1 MQVQQPDSGIC
12 SFASL
17 HFMEQPL
24 REYTRR
30 ELFRENRPGKHR
42 MPTDSAPVGELR
54 KFYKVEF
61 ARLQDDFLA
70 TKDGLKYLHARSA
83 LVDTIARQ
91 LWPHLLKSTGLEP
104 SQIVFSAVGDLG
116 RQTLFP
122 YSDVDVIFLAASGEV
137 AEKFK
142 GTIQQVSEGMNEI
155 GLKCNHTAGVVTEFF
170 QFDSDR
176 ADSILSLLDI
186 RFLDGDRELFAALQN
201 HMIPEIMVRE
211 SQALVERLAELTR
224 NSHRRFANTVFHLE
238 PNVRDGPGGF
248 QDYVTARWLAA
259 ISAMEKHGGWPPDP
273 ATYFSA
279 SNAKA
284 MDSALSFFASVRC
297 FLHFRNKRDLNLLTW
312 DAQDDAATEKFDMQ
326 PVAAGN
332 AAGLMRNFYSHA
344 RAVDHISGQLLEEMP
359 AAQSLF
365 YRQLETWRTGF
376 SDADFSVVDGL
387 IFFQKPEM
395 LSDPDLFFRTFLLIA
410 RRGFKLSPMAE
421 HQLELARPH
430 LAENLPSGGDTWRF
444 LENVLPELHA
454 ADALRAMHSL
464 HLLTLF
470 LPELQGIDALAVRD
484 VSHRFT
490 VDEHTLQAIENLHS
504 LRQSKFK
511 WDERYAGILS
521 ELDQPE
527 LLNLAILLHDTGKAV
542 TLAEHIPVS
551 LEIAAKC
558 LERLELP
565 AADRETVLFL
575 IQHHQ
580 DLGAGLRRDI
590 YDPRMVAQFAE
601 SMGTPELLKMLC
613 LFTYADIKAVNPEA
627 LTPWK
632 AEDLWQ
638 LYIGTANYFNRSVD
652 ERVHGD
658 ANDEVLNH
666 LRSLAA
672 AAGEKLQTFL
682 EGLPRRYLRTHPV
695 DEILRHFEMAG
706 RLGQDPVQLALK
718 RTRHWYELTVV
729 TKDRPRLFST
739 VAGALAACGMNIG
752 KAGAFSNASG
762 TVVDIFSF
770 TDRYRALEMNL
781 PAWERFKTTVH
792 DVLSGKRDLK
802 RMLRERLEMEK
813 DQQEKNAGA
822 PRIQFDSEC
831 SAHSTLIE
839 IVTPDRPGLLYRIS
853 SVFAQQECNIDI
865 ALIDTEGQTAIDV
878 FYLTTTSGKLTAEHQ
893 ERLRQSLVSGISAK
907 S

>member
-1 MQVQQPDSGIC
+1 MATES
-12 SFASL
+12 
-17 HFMEQPL
+17 PL
-24 REYTRR
+24 
-30 ELFRENRPGKHR
+30 
-42 MPTDSAPVGELR
+42 SIELR
-54 KFYKVEF
+54 NYHEAES
-61 ARLQDDFLA
+61 ARLQQEFSA
-70 TKDGLKYLHARSA
+70 SKDGLKYLQGRSA
-83 LVDTIARQ
+83 LVDSVARR
-91 LWPHLLKSTGLEP
+91 LWSQFSASAGLEP
-104 SQIVFSAVGDLG
+104 FGIVFASIGDLG

-122 YSDVDVIFLAASGEV
+122 YSEVDLVFLAAAGEV
-137 AEKFK
+137 ADKFK
-142 GTIQQVSEGMNEI
+142 VAIQNLAQGMREI
-155 GLKCNHTAGVVTEFF
+155 GLKTNAGTRVVSEFA
-170 QFDSDR
+170 QLSSDN
-176 ADSILSLLDI
+176 ADAALSLLDC
-186 RFLDGDRELFAALQN
+186 RLLDGDVNLFSQIQN
-201 HMIPEIMVRE
+201 RLIPGIMVQE

-224 NSHRRFANTVFHLE
+224 TSHRKFANTVFHLE
-238 PNVRDGPGGF
+238 PNVKDGPGGF

-259 ISAMEKHGGWPPDP
+259 IKAMEKHGGRPDP
-273 ATYFSA
+273 QTYFSPA
-279 SNAKA
+279 SQTA
-284 MDSALSFFASVRC
+284 MDSALAFFASVRC
-297 FLHFRNKRDLNLLTW
+297 FLQFRNKRDHNLLTW
-312 DAQDDAATEKFDMQ
+312 DAQDDAAAQNIGTQNANVASATEW
-326 PVAAGN
+326 
-332 AAGLMRNFYSHA
+332 MRVYFGHA
-344 RAVDHISGQLLEEMP
+344 WSVDHIAGQLLEEMP

-376 SDADFSVVDGL
+376 SDEDFSVVDGL
-387 IFFQKPEM
+387 IFLQKPEN
-395 LSDPDLFFRTFLLIA
+395 LSDSGLFFRTFRLIA
-410 RRGFKLSPMAE
+410 ERGFKLSPTAE
-421 HQLELARPH
+421 HQLDLARPQ
-430 LAENLPSGGDTWRF
+430 LAANLPSGPDFWRF
-444 LENVLPELHA
+444 LEDILPELHA
-454 ADALRAMHSL
+454 AEALRAMHSL

-470 LPELQGIDALAVRD
+470 LPELKGIDALALRD

-490 VDEHTLQAIENLHS
+490 VDEHTLQAIEILHS
-504 LRQSKFK
+504 LRQSRSK
-511 WDERYAGILS
+511 WDERYAGILG

-542 TLAEHIPVS
+542 TIVDHIPAS

-565 AADRETVLFL
+565 KADRETVLFL
-575 IQHHQ
+575 IRHHQ

-590 YDPRMVAQFAE
+590 FDPRTIAQFAE
-601 SMGTPELLKMLC
+601 SLGSPEFLKMLC

-672 AAGEKLQTFL
+672 AAGQKLQTFL

-695 DEILRHFEMAG
+695 DEILRHFEMSG

-718 RTRHWYELTVV
+718 RSRHWYELTVV

-739 VAGALAACGMNIG
+739 VAGTLAACGMNIG
-752 KAGAFSNASG
+752 KAGAFSNATG
-762 TVVDIFSF
+762 TVVDTFSF
-770 TDRYRALEMNL
+770 TDRYRTLEMNL

-813 DQQEKNAGA
+813 DQEEKIAGKLL
-822 PRIQFDSEC
+822 IQFDNDC

-839 IVTPDRPGLLYRIS
+839 IITQDQPGLLYRIS

-878 FYLTTTSGKLTAEHQ
+878 FYLTTAAGKLAPEHQ
-893 ERLRQSLVSGISAK
+893 ERLRQSLAREFV
-907 S
+907 

>member
-1 MQVQQPDSGIC
+1 MPTQSPLS
-12 SFASL
+12 S
-17 HFMEQPL
+17 EL
-24 REYTRR
+24 REHY
-30 ELFRENRPGKHR
+30 EAQ
-42 MPTDSAPVGELR
+42 S
-54 KFYKVEF
+54 
-61 ARLQDDFLA
+61 ARLQHDFLA
-70 TKDGLKYLHARSA
+70 SKNGLKYVRERTA
-83 LVDTIARQ
+83 LVDSIARR
-91 LWPHLLKSTGLEP
+91 LWDQILVSAGLDSTG
-104 SQIVFSAVGDLG
+104 IVFSAVGDFG

-122 YSDVDVIFLAASGEV
+122 YSDVDIVFLAATGE
-137 AEKFK
+137 AAGKFRDA
-142 GTIQQVSEGMNEI
+142 IQQLTQGMNEI
-155 GLKCNHTAGVVTEFF
+155 GLKSNTASRLLSDFT
-170 QFDSDR
+170 QLDSEN
-176 ADSILSLLDI
+176 AEAILSLLDC
-186 RFLDGDRELFAALQN
+186 RFLEGDSEFFSSLRN
-201 HMIPEIMVRE
+201 RVIPDVMVRE
-211 SQALVERLAELTR
+211 SQSLVERLAELTR
-224 NSHRRFANTVFHLE
+224 NTHRKFANTVFHLE
-238 PNVRDGPGGF
+238 PNVKDGPGGL

-259 ISAMEKHGGWPPDP
+259 MSAMEKRDGWPDP
-273 ATYFSA
+273 QTYFSPA
-279 SNAKA
+279 IQTA
-284 MDSALSFFASVRC
+284 MDSAFAFFAAVRC
-297 FLHFRNKRDLNLLTW
+297 FLHFRNKRDHNLLTW
-312 DAQDDAATEKFDMQ
+312 HAQDDAAAQSVGTQNKN
-326 PVAAGN
+326 VASATDW
-332 AAGLMRNFYSHA
+332 MRIFYGHA

-376 SDADFSVVDGL
+376 SDDDFSVVDGL
-387 IFFQKPEM
+387 IFFQKPEN
-395 LSDPDLFFRTFLLIA
+395 LSDPGLFFRTFRLIA
-410 RRGFKLSPMAE
+410 QRGFKLSPTAE
-421 HQLELARPH
+421 HQMELARPR
-430 LAENLPSGGDTWRF
+430 LAADPPRGADFWLF
-444 LENVLPELHA
+444 LEDMLPELHS
-454 ADALRAMHSL
+454 ADALHAMHSL

-490 VDEHTLQAIENLHS
+490 VDEHTLQAIDILHG
-504 LRQSKFK
+504 LRQSKSK
-511 WDERYAGILS
+511 WDERYAGILG

-527 LLNLAILLHDTGKAV
+527 LLDLAILLHDTGKAV
-542 TLAEHIPVS
+542 TLVEPIPAS
-551 LEIAAKC
+551 LEIAGKC

-565 AADRETVLFL
+565 ESDRKTVLFL

-590 YDPRMVAQFAE
+590 FDPRTVAQFAE
-601 SMGTPELLKMLC
+601 NIGTPELLKMLC

-672 AAGEKLQTFL
+672 AAGQKLQTFL

-695 DEILRHFEMAG
+695 DEILRHFEMSG

-739 VAGALAACGMNIG
+739 VAGTLAACGMNIG
-752 KAGAFSNASG
+752 KAGAFSNAGG
-762 TVVDIFSF
+762 TVVDTFSF
-770 TDRYRALEMNL
+770 TDRYRTLEMNL

-802 RMLRERLEMEK
+802 RMLRERLEAEK
-813 DQQEKNAGA
+813 DQPAKIAGTLQ
-822 PRIQFDSEC
+822 IQFDGEC

-839 IVTPDRPGLLYRIS
+839 IITQDQPGLLYRMS
-853 SVFAQQECNIDI
+853 SIFSQQDCNIDI

-878 FYLTTTSGKLTAEHQ
+878 FYLTTAGGKLSPEHQ
-893 ERLRQSLVSGISAK
+893 ERLRQSLVKEFSA
-907 S
+907 

>member
-1 MQVQQPDSGIC
+1 MPTQSPLS
-12 SFASL
+12 S
-17 HFMEQPL
+17 EL
-24 REYTRR
+24 REHY
-30 ELFRENRPGKHR
+30 EAE
-42 MPTDSAPVGELR
+42 S
-54 KFYKVEF
+54 
-61 ARLQDDFLA
+61 ARLQHDFST
-70 TKDGLKYLHARSA
+70 TKDGLKYLQERSA
-83 LVDTIARQ
+83 LVDSIARR
-91 LWPHLLKSTGLEP
+91 LWAQFVVSAGLEP
-104 SQIVFSAVGDLG
+104 SQIVFAAVGDFG

-122 YSDVDVIFLAASGEV
+122 YSDIDIVFLAATGEA

-142 GTIQQVSEGMNEI
+142 DAIQRLSQGMIET
-155 GLKCNHTAGVVTEFF
+155 GLKCNTTAGIVSEFI
-170 QFDSDR
+170 QFESEN
-176 ADSILSLLDI
+176 AEAILSLLDC
-186 RFLDGDRELFAALQN
+186 RFLEGDQALFANLRN
-201 HMIPEIMVRE
+201 RLIPEVMLRE

-224 NSHRRFANTVFHLE
+224 NSHRKFANTVFHIE
-238 PNVRDGPGGF
+238 PNVKDGPGGF

-259 ISAMEKHGGWPPDP
+259 MSAMEKHDGWPDP
-273 ATYFSA
+273 ETYFSPA
-279 SNAKA
+279 IQTA
-284 MDSALSFFASVRC
+284 MDSALAFFASVRC
-297 FLHFRNKRDLNLLTW
+297 FLHFRHKRDHNLLTW
-312 DAQDDAATEKFDMQ
+312 DAQDDTAAQKVGTQNTD
-326 PVAAGN
+326 VGN
-332 AAGLMRNFYSHA
+332 ATDWMRIYFGHA

-376 SDADFSVVDGL
+376 SDEDFSVVDGL
-387 IFFQKPEM
+387 IFFQKPEN
-395 LSDPDLFFRTFLLIA
+395 LSDPGLFFRTFRLIA
-410 RRGFKLSPMAE
+410 QRGFKLSPAAE
-421 HQLELARPH
+421 HQLELARPQ
-430 LAENLPSGGDTWRF
+430 LAGRLPGGGDFWRF
-444 LENVLPELHA
+444 LEDVLPELHA

-490 VDEHTLQAIENLHS
+490 VDEHTLQAIENLHGV
-504 LRQSKFK
+504 RQSKSK
-511 WDERYAGILS
+511 WDERYAGILG

-527 LLNLAILLHDTGKAV
+527 LLYLAILLHDTGRAV
-542 TLAEHIPVS
+542 TPLEHIPAS
-551 LEIAAKC
+551 LEIAKKC

-565 AADRETVLFL
+565 PADRETVLFL
-575 IQHHQ
+575 IEHHQ

-590 YDPRMVAQFAE
+590 FDPRTVAQFAE
-601 SMGTPELLKMLC
+601 SIGSPELLKMLC

-695 DEILRHFEMAG
+695 DEILRHFEMSG
-706 RLGQDPVQLALK
+706 RLGQDPVQLAVK

-752 KAGAFSNASG
+752 KAGAFSNAGG
-762 TVVDIFSF
+762 TVVDTFSF
-770 TDRYRALEMNL
+770 TDRYRTLEMNL

-792 DVLSGKRDLK
+792 DVLAGKRDLK
-802 RMLRERLEMEK
+802 RMLRERLEVEK
-813 DQQEKNAGA
+813 DQPAKIAGT
-822 PRIQFDSEC
+822 PQVQFDNEC
-831 SAHSTLIE
+831 SASSTLIE
-839 IVTPDRPGLLYRIS
+839 IITQDQPGLLYRIS

-878 FYLTTTSGKLTAEHQ
+878 FYLTSAGGKLAPEHQ
-893 ERLRQSLVSGISAK
+893 ERLRQSLVQELSA
-907 S
+907 

>member
-1 MQVQQPDSGIC
+1 MSTQ
-12 SFASL
+12 SL
-17 HFMEQPL
+17 HD
-24 REYTRR
+24 
-30 ELFRENRPGKHR
+30 N
-42 MPTDSAPVGELR
+42 ELR
-54 KFYKVEF
+54 KQYE
-61 ARLQDDFLA
+61 ADSERLRLDFS
-70 TKDGLKYLHARSA
+70 TTNDGLKYLQGKSA
-83 LVDTIARQ
+83 LVDSIVRR
-91 LWPHLLKSTGLEP
+91 LWAQFVDSAGLEP
-104 SQIVFSAVGDLG
+104 SRIVIAAVGDFG

-122 YSDVDVIFLAASGEV
+122 YSEIEILFLAATGE
-137 AEKFK
+137 AALKFK
-142 GTIQQVSEGMNEI
+142 EPIQRLSSALKDI
-155 GLKCNHTAGVVTEFF
+155 GLKCSVTSGTVPEFVRYD
-170 QFDSDR
+170 QDR
-176 ADSILSLLDI
+176 AESIFSLLDF
-186 RFLDGDRELFAALQN
+186 RFLEGDRELSDELRN
-201 HMIPEIMVRE
+201 RLIPEIMVRE

-224 NSHRRFANTVFHLE
+224 NGHRKFANTVFHLE
-238 PNVRDGPGGF
+238 PNVKDGPGGF

-259 ISAMEKHGGWPPDP
+259 ISAMEKHGGWPDP
-273 ATYFSA
+273 AAYFLP
-279 SNAKA
+279 SNQEA
-284 MDSALSFFASVRC
+284 MDAALSFFASVRC
-297 FLHFRNKRDLNLLTW
+297 FLHFRNKRAFNLLTW
-312 DAQDDAATEKFDMQ
+312 DAQDEAAALKIGTQ
-326 PVAAGN
+326 NAGAGN
-332 AAGLMRNFYSHA
+332 VIDWMRVYYGHA
-344 RAVDHISGQLLEEMP
+344 HTVEHIAGQLLEEMP

-376 SDADFSVVDGL
+376 SDDDFSVVDGL
-387 IFFQKPEM
+387 IFFQKPGN
-395 LSDPDLFFRTFLLIA
+395 LPDAGLLFRTFRLIA
-410 RRGFKLSPMAE
+410 QRGFQLSPAAE
-421 HQLELARPH
+421 HHLERARPQ
-430 LAENLPSGGDTWRF
+430 LAENLPSGAELWGF
-444 LENVLPELHA
+444 LEDIFPELHA

-490 VDEHTLQAIENLHS
+490 VDEHTLQAIEYLHR

-527 LLNLAILLHDTGKAV
+527 LLNLAILLHDTGRAV
-542 TLAEHIPVS
+542 SLADHIPAS
-551 LEIAAKC
+551 LEIAGKC
-558 LERLELP
+558 LERLELQLT
-565 AADRETVLFL
+565 DRETVLFL
-575 IQHHQ
+575 IKHHQ

-590 YDPRMVAQFAE
+590 FDPRTVAQFAE
-601 SMGTPELLKMLC
+601 SIGTPELLKMLC

-652 ERVHGD
+652 QRVHGD

-672 AAGEKLQTFL
+672 AAGEKLQKFL

-695 DEILRHFEMAG
+695 DDILRHFEMAG
-706 RLGQDPVQLALK
+706 RFGQDPVQLALK

-752 KAGAFSNASG
+752 KAGAFSNAGG

-781 PAWERFKTTVH
+781 PAWERFKSTVH

-813 DQQEKNAGA
+813 DQPGTQGA
-822 PRIQFDSEC
+822 TPQIQFDNEC
-831 SAHSTLIE
+831 STHSTLIE
-839 IVTPDRPGLLYRIS
+839 IVTQDQPGLLYRIS
-853 SVFAQQECNIDI
+853 SVFAEQECNIDI

-878 FYLTTTSGKLTAEHQ
+878 FYLTTAGGKLAPDRQ
-893 ERLRQSLVSGISAK
+893 ERLRQALVNGLST
-907 S
+907 

>member
-1 MQVQQPDSGIC
+1 MSTT
-12 SFASL
+12 
-17 HFMEQPL
+17 PL
-24 REYTRR
+24 
-30 ELFRENRPGKHR
+30 LL
-42 MPTDSAPVGELR
+42 SELR
-54 KFYKVEF
+54 AHYE
-61 ARLQDDFLA
+61 AESLRLQQDFS
-70 TKDGLKYLHARSA
+70 TNSDGLKYLCEKSA
-83 LVDTIARQ
+83 LVEFIARR
-91 LWPHLLKSTGLEP
+91 LWTHYAVSAGLEP
-104 SQIVFSAVGDLG
+104 SQIVFAAVGDFG

-122 YSDVDVIFLAASGEV
+122 FSDIELLFLAANEEV
-137 AEKFK
+137 ANKF
-142 GTIQQVSEGMNEI
+142 EGPAQRIAATFNEM
-155 GLKCNHTAGVVTEFF
+155 GLKCIKTFGIASQVL
-170 QFDSDR
+170 QFDPDHPEI
-176 ADSILSLLDI
+176 ILSLLDV
-186 RFLDGDRELFAALQN
+186 RFLEGDQEFFAELRDRL
-201 HMIPEIMVRE
+201 IPEVTIRE
-211 SQALVERLAELTR
+211 SHSLVERLAETTR
-224 NSHRRFANTVFHLE
+224 NNHRKFANTVFHLE
-238 PNVRDGPGGF
+238 PNVKDGPGGF
-248 QDYVTARWLAA
+248 QDYVTGCWLAE
-259 ISAMEKHGGWPPDP
+259 ISAMEKHHSWPDLQ
-273 ATYFSA
+273 TYFLP
-279 SNAKA
+279 SNATA
-284 MDSALSFFASVRC
+284 MHAALAFFASVRC
-297 FLHFRNKRDLNLLTW
+297 FLHFRNKRELNVLTW
-312 DAQDDAATEKFDMQ
+312 DLQDEAAVQRIGTRDKETNHVSDW
-326 PVAAGN
+326 
-332 AAGLMRNFYSHA
+332 MRIYYSHA

-365 YRQLETWRTGF
+365 YRQLETWRTGY
-376 SDADFSVVDGL
+376 SDSDFSVVDGL
-387 IFFQKPEM
+387 IFFQEPEN
-395 LSDPDLFFRTFLLIA
+395 LSDPVLFFRTFLLIA
-410 RRGFKLSPMAE
+410 RQGFKLSPAAERQIEMAG
-421 HQLELARPH
+421 PH
-430 LAENLPSGGDTWRF
+430 LANHLPSGGDFWLF
-444 LENVLPELHA
+444 LEDVLPELHA

-470 LPELQGIDALAVRD
+470 LPEFQGIDALAVRD

-490 VDEHTLQAIENLHS
+490 VDEHTLQAIENLHR
-504 LRQSKFK
+504 LPGSKFK

-527 LLNLAILLHDTGKAV
+527 LLNLAILLHDTGKT
-542 TLAEHIPVS
+542 TLVKDHIPAS
-551 LEIAAKC
+551 LEIARKC
-558 LERLELP
+558 VERMGLSEP
-565 AADRETVLFL
+565 DRETVLFL

-590 YDPRMVAQFAE
+590 FDPRTIAQFAE
-601 SMGTPELLKMLC
+601 SIGSPEHLKMLC

-672 AAGEKLQTFL
+672 AAGQRLQTFL
-682 EGLPRRYLRTHPV
+682 DGLPRRYLRTHPV

-706 RLGQDPVQLALK
+706 KLGQNPVQLALK

-729 TKDRPRLFST
+729 TQDRPRLFST

-762 TVVDIFSF
+762 TVVDMFSF

-792 DVLSGKRDLK
+792 EVLVGKRDLK

-813 DQQEKNAGA
+813 DQPAKETEPPQIE
-822 PRIQFDSEC
+822 FDNEC

-839 IVTPDRPGLLYRIS
+839 IVTQDQPGLLYKIS

-878 FYLTTTSGKLTAEHQ
+878 FYLTAASGKLSAEHQ
-893 ERLRQSLVSGISAK
+893 ERLRRSLLSELSTK
-907 S
+907 

>member
-1 MQVQQPDSGIC
+1 
-12 SFASL
+12 
-17 HFMEQPL
+17 
-24 REYTRR
+24 
-30 ELFRENRPGKHR
+30 
-42 MPTDSAPVGELR
+42 MPTQSPLSSEL
-54 KFYKVEF
+54 KEYYESES
-61 ARLQDDFLA
+61 ARLLQDFSA
-70 TKDGLKYLHARSA
+70 TSDGTNYLRQRSA
-83 LVDTIARQ
+83 LVDSVVRRLWAQIA
-91 LWPHLLKSTGLEP
+91 SATGLETAR
-104 SQIVFSAVGDLG
+104 VVVAAVGDFG

-122 YSDVDVIFLAASGEV
+122 YSDVDVLILAATREA
-137 AEKFK
+137 AEKCAVA
-142 GTIQQVSEGMNEI
+142 GQRLLEGSSEI
-155 GLKCNHTAGVVTEFF
+155 GLKCKVSAGLAAEYI

-176 ADSILSLLDI
+176 VDEILSLLDF
-186 RFLDGDRELFAALQN
+186 RFLDGDREVFAELQERL
-201 HMIPEIMVRE
+201 IPEIMVRE

-224 NSHRRFANTVFHLE
+224 ASHRKFANTVFHLE
-238 PNVRDGPGGF
+238 PNVKDGPGGF
-248 QDYVTARWLAA
+248 ADCVIARWLAA
-259 ISAMEKHGGWPPDP
+259 LSAMEKQGGWPDP
-273 ATYFSA
+273 AAYFA
-279 SNAKA
+279 GSNRAT
-284 MDSALSFFASVRC
+284 MDAALAFFASVRC
-297 FLHFRNKRDLNLLTW
+297 FLHFRNRRDSNLLTW
-312 DAQDDAATEKFDMQ
+312 DAQDEAAARKIGMQ
-326 PVAAGN
+326 AGEACDTVAW
-332 AAGLMRNFYSHA
+332 MRIYFGHA
-344 RAVDHISGQLLEEMP
+344 RAVDRISGQLLEEMP

-376 SDADFSVVDGL
+376 SDEDFSVVDGL
-387 IFFQKPEM
+387 IFFQKPEK
-395 LSDPDLFFRTFLLIA
+395 LSDPDLFFRTFRLIA
-410 RRGFKLSPMAE
+410 QRGFKLSPAAE
-421 HQLELARPH
+421 HQLELARPR
-430 LAENLPSGGDTWRF
+430 LAAGPPSGGDFWRF
-444 LENVLPELHA
+444 LEDILPEPHA

-464 HLLTLF
+464 HFLTLF
-470 LPELQGIDALAVRD
+470 LPELKGIDALALRD

-490 VDEHTLQAIENLHS
+490 VDEHTLQAIDYLHG

-511 WDERYAGILS
+511 WDERYAGILG

-542 TLAEHIPVS
+542 TLTEHIPAS
-551 LEIAAKC
+551 LEIAKKC

-565 AADRETVLFL
+565 EADRETVLFL
-575 IQHHQ
+575 IAHHQ

-590 YDPRMVAQFAE
+590 FDPRTVAQFAE
-601 SMGTPELLKMLC
+601 SIGSPELLKMLC

-658 ANDEVLNH
+658 GNDEVLNH

-672 AAGEKLQTFL
+672 AAGKKLQTFL

-706 RLGQDPVQLALK
+706 RLGPDPVQLALK

-739 VAGALAACGMNIG
+739 VAGTLAACGMNIG
-752 KAGAFSNASG
+752 KAGAFSNAG
-762 TVVDIFSF
+762 GIVVDTFSF
-770 TDRYRALEMNL
+770 TDRYRTLEMNL

-802 RMLRERLEMEK
+802 RMLRERLEMENEPPGEK
-813 DQQEKNAGA
+813 TGTQQ
-822 PRIQFDSEC
+822 IQFDNEC

-839 IVTPDRPGLLYRIS
+839 IVTQDQPGLLYKIS

-878 FYLTTTSGKLTAEHQ
+878 FYLTSAAGKLSPEHQ
-893 ERLRQSLVSGISAK
+893 ERLRLSLVKELSA
-907 S
+907 

>member
-1 MQVQQPDSGIC
+1 
-12 SFASL
+12 
-17 HFMEQPL
+17 
-24 REYTRR
+24 
-30 ELFRENRPGKHR
+30 
-42 MPTDSAPVGELR
+42 MPTQSTLVSELKER
-54 KFYKVEF
+54 FDAESS
-61 ARLQDDFLA
+61 RLQEEFYA
-70 TKDGLKYLHARSA
+70 AKDGLKYLQERSA
-83 LVDTIARQ
+83 LVDSIARR
-91 LWPHLLKSTGLEP
+91 LWAQFAVSAGLEP
-104 SQIVFSAVGDLG
+104 SRIVFAAVGDLG

-122 YSDVDVIFLAASGEV
+122 YSDVDIVFLAATGEA

-142 GTIQQVSEGMNEI
+142 NIIQRLSQGMSEI
-155 GLKCNHTAGVVTEFF
+155 GLKTNTTARIVPEFLH
-170 QFDSDR
+170 FDSDH
-176 ADSILSLLDI
+176 ADAILSLLDF
-186 RFLDGDRELFAALQN
+186 RFLEGDQELFSNLRN
-201 HMIPEIMVRE
+201 RLIPEIMVRE
-211 SQALVERLAELTR
+211 SQALAERLAELTR
-224 NSHRRFANTVFHLE
+224 TSHRKFANTVFHLE
-238 PNVRDGPGGF
+238 PNVKDGPGGF

-259 ISAMEKHGGWPPDP
+259 MSAMEKQGGWPGPQL
-273 ATYFSA
+273 YFSPA
-279 SNAKA
+279 IQTA
-284 MDSALSFFASVRC
+284 MDSALAFFASVRC
-297 FLHFRNKRDLNLLTW
+297 FLHFRNKRDHNLLTW
-312 DAQDDAATEKFDMQ
+312 DVQDD
-326 PVAAGN
+326 VAARKIGTQNTDVRN
-332 AAGLMRNFYSHA
+332 ATDWMRIYFGHA
-344 RAVDHISGQLLEEMP
+344 RAVDHLSGQLLEEMP

-376 SDADFSVVDGL
+376 SDEDFSVVDGL
-387 IFFQKPEM
+387 IFFQKPEN
-395 LSDPDLFFRTFLLIA
+395 LSDPGLFFRAFRLIA
-410 RRGFKLSPMAE
+410 QRGFKLSPTAE
-421 HQLELARPH
+421 QQLEQARPQ
-430 LAENLPSGGDTWRF
+430 LAGGLPGGGDFWRF
-444 LENVLPELHA
+444 LEDVLPELHA

-464 HLLTLF
+464 RLLTLF

-511 WDERYAGILS
+511 WDERYAGILG

-542 TLAEHIPVS
+542 TLLEHIPAS
-551 LEIAAKC
+551 LEIAGKC

-590 YDPRMVAQFAE
+590 FDPRTVAQFAE
-601 SMGTPELLKMLC
+601 SIGNPELLKMLC

-672 AAGEKLQTFL
+672 AAGKKLQTFL

-706 RLGQDPVQLALK
+706 RLGQDPVQLAVK

-739 VAGALAACGMNIG
+739 VAGTLAACGMNIG
-752 KAGAFSNASG
+752 KAGAFSNAGG
-762 TVVDIFSF
+762 TVVDTFSF
-770 TDRYRALEMNL
+770 TDRYRTLEMNL

-792 DVLSGKRDLK
+792 EVLSGKRDLK
-802 RMLRERLEMEK
+802 RMLRERLEVEK
-813 DQQEKNAGA
+813 DQPVKIVGTPQ
-822 PRIQFDSEC
+822 IQFDNEC
-831 SAHSTLIE
+831 SAHSTLME
-839 IVTPDRPGLLYRIS
+839 IITQDQPGLLYRIS
-853 SVFAQQECNIDI
+853 SVFAQQDCNIDI

-878 FYLTTTSGKLTAEHQ
+878 FYLTTAAGKLAPEHQ
-893 ERLRQSLVSGISAK
+893 ERLRQSLVKELST
-907 S
+907 

>member
-1 MQVQQPDSGIC
+1 MPTQSPLS
-12 SFASL
+12 S
-17 HFMEQPL
+17 EL
-24 REYTRR
+24 RERY
-30 ELFRENRPGKHR
+30 EAE
-42 MPTDSAPVGELR
+42 S
-54 KFYKVEF
+54 
-61 ARLQDDFLA
+61 ARLQVDFSNS
-70 TKDGLKYLHARSA
+70 KDGLKYLRERTA
-83 LVDTIARQ
+83 LVDSLARRFWTQ
-91 LWPHLLKSTGLEP
+91 LAVSAGLEP
-104 SQIVFSAVGDLG
+104 GQIVFGAVGDFG

-122 YSDVDVIFLAASGEV
+122 HSDVDIVFLAATAERT
-137 AEKFK
+137 EKFREA
-142 GTIQQVSEGMNEI
+142 IQRLSQGLNEI
-155 GLKCNHTAGVVTEFF
+155 GLKCNATSGMATDFI
-170 QFDSDR
+170 QFDSEH
-176 ADSILSLLDI
+176 ADAILSLLDF
-186 RFLDGDRELFAALQN
+186 RFLEGDQELFSNIRNRL
-201 HMIPEIMVRE
+201 IPEIMVRE

-224 NSHRRFANTVFHLE
+224 NGHRKFANTVFHLE
-238 PNVRDGPGGF
+238 PNVKDSPGGS
-248 QDYVTARWLAA
+248 QDYVMACWLAA
-259 ISAMEKHGGWPPDP
+259 MSAMEAHGGWPDPEIYFSP
-273 ATYFSA
+273 AT
-279 SNAKA
+279 KTA
-284 MDSALSFFASVRC
+284 MDSARAFFASVRC
-297 FLHFRNKRDLNLLTW
+297 FLHFRNKRDHNFLTW
-312 DAQDDAATEKFDMQ
+312 DAQDDAASQKVGT
-326 PVAAGN
+326 PAANVRN
-332 AAGLMRNFYSHA
+332 ATDWMRIYFGHA
-344 RAVDHISGQLLEEMP
+344 RAVDHISRQLLEEMP

-376 SDADFSVVDGL
+376 SDEDFSVLDGL
-387 IFFQKPEM
+387 IFFQKPEN
-395 LSDPDLFFRTFLLIA
+395 LSDPGLFFRAFLLMA
-410 RRGFKLSPMAE
+410 QRGFKLSSTAE
-421 HQLELARPH
+421 RQMEEARPH
-430 LAENLPSGGDTWRF
+430 LAANLPNGADFWRF
-444 LENVLPELHA
+444 LEDVLPELHA

-470 LPELQGIDALAVRD
+470 LPELRGIDALAVRE

-511 WDERYAGILS
+511 WDERYAGILG

-542 TLAEHIPVS
+542 TLQEHIPAS
-551 LEIAAKC
+551 LEIAKKC

-565 AADRETVLFL
+565 EADRETVLFL
-575 IQHHQ
+575 IRHHQ

-590 YDPRMVAQFAE
+590 FDPRTVAQFAE
-601 SMGTPELLKMLC
+601 SIGTPELLKMLC

-638 LYIGTANYFNRSVD
+638 LYIGTANFFNRSVD

-672 AAGEKLQTFL
+672 AAGRKLQTFL

-706 RLGQDPVQLALK
+706 RFGHDPVQLALK

-752 KAGAFSNASG
+752 KAGAFSNAGG
-762 TVVDIFSF
+762 TVVDTFSF
-770 TDRYRALEMNL
+770 TDRYRTLEMNL

-802 RMLRERLEMEK
+802 RMLRERLEVERGQPEK
-813 DQQEKNAGA
+813 IAIT
-822 PRIQFDSEC
+822 PRIQFDNEC

-839 IVTPDRPGLLYRIS
+839 IITQDQPGLLYRIS
-853 SVFAQQECNIDI
+853 SVFAQQECSIDI

-878 FYLTTTSGKLTAEHQ
+878 FYLTTEGGKLAPEHQ
-893 ERLRQSLVSGISAK
+893 ERLHQSLVKELSA
-907 S
+907 